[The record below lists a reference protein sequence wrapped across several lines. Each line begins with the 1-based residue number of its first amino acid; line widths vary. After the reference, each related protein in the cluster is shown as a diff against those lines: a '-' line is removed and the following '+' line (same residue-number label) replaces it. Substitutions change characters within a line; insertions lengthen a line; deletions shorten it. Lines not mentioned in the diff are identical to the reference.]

1 MLTTFTFDYNQEEGE
16 ILILSPDEGL
26 HETVQE
32 IYSIIFNIHTE
43 HEIMTLKNG
52 LSISVPVFI
61 EHFYSILEILR
72 HVNHGI
78 HFTDEGISI
87 INTARGIV
95 ETEDIIREPL
105 SEKEIN
111 DLLEDSGWNSETRP
125 ISEFQMRNLIKTTRR
140 DNAAIFSVPGAGKT
154 VEALAYT
161 NIVSGQDTLYL
172 VVCPRNAY
180 IAWEHEMK
188 ECLGIT
194 KDEIIR
200 CTGNDDEIKGKLMIR
215 NKPYK
220 AVLVNYNR
228 LWMRYR
234 AFSLYIQ
241 KMIDKGH
248 NVVCI
253 FDESHHFK
261 GGKMFTSG
269 VRRIAPFATHRII
282 LSGTPMPKE
291 PTDLVHQ
298 FKALLPYKMGEI
310 NFDNVTDVSQGRFVR
325 TTKNDQRL
333 KEPVIVLDSSTT
345 FEMDPVQKRLHDL
358 CRNIVAAELRSGGN
372 RKLQAE
378 IIRLQRIM
386 VFAIMIA
393 SNPTIISNDRFHQ
406 VVTLAEP
413 DIAEQLI
420 EAKKTIEDYGPKFR
434 YACRR
439 ARDLASQGKKVLIWS
454 SFTDNVGLLAE
465 ELQDLGAVYI
475 RGDVPTEE
483 GKDDPYKDFR
493 DVSEEEEETREKRI
507 KKFKTDDS
515 CMVMIANPA
524 AAGEGISL
532 HDVCH
537 HAIYVDRIFN
547 ATHFMQSMDRIHRYG
562 KDKVTGE
569 IICQKH
575 TTTIEILCCKDSIDS
590 MVHSNLARK
599 MKAMYEWL
607 NDPDLNPQLSAL
619 DPFFTDEELEM
630 FVNQ

>member
-1 MLTTFTFDYNQEEGE
+1 MYDTFAFHYDEENGE
-16 ILILSPDEGL
+16 VLILSPDEGL

-43 HEIMTLKNG
+43 VEIMSLKNG

-61 EHFYSILEILR
+61 EYFFPILEILR
-72 HVNHGI
+72 HVTHGI
-78 HFTDEGISI
+78 HFTEEGVGI
-87 INTARGIV
+87 INKVREIV
-95 ETEDIIREPL
+95 QTEDIIREPL
-105 SEKEIN
+105 TKESIN
-111 DLLEDSGWNSETRP
+111 DLLEDSGWNSVNRP
-125 ISEFQMRNLIKTTRR
+125 ISEFQMRNLINTTRR

-154 VEALAYT
+154 VEALAYSS
-161 NIVSGQDTLYL
+161 IVSGTNTLYV

-180 IAWEHEMK
+180 IAWEHEMQ
-188 ECLGIT
+188 ESLGIT
-194 KDEIIR
+194 KDQIIR
-200 CTGNDDEIKGKLMIR
+200 CTGNDDEIKGKLMTR
-215 NKPYK
+215 NEPYK
-220 AVLVNYNR
+220 AVLVNYSR

-234 AFSLYIQ
+234 AFSSYIQ
-241 KMIDKGH
+241 KMTDEGH

-269 VRRIAPFATHRII
+269 VRRISPFATHRLI

-291 PTDLVHQ
+291 STDLVHQ

-310 NFDNVTDVSQGRFVR
+310 NSDNVTDITQGRFVR
-325 TTKNDQRL
+325 TTKNDLGL
-333 KEPVIVLDSSTT
+333 KEPVIVLDDSTT
-345 FEMDPVQKRLHDL
+345 FEMDSVQKRLHDL
-358 CRNIVAAELRSGGN
+358 CRSIVAAELRSGGN

-393 SNPTIISNDRFHQ
+393 SNPTIISNERFQQ
-406 VVTLAEP
+406 VVNLAEP
-413 DIAEQLI
+413 DIAKELI
-420 EAKKTIEDYGPKFR
+420 EAKNTIEDYGPKFR

-439 ARDLASQGKKVLIWS
+439 ARELAAQGKKVLIWS

-465 ELQDLGAVYI
+465 ELEDLGAVFI

-483 GKDDPYKDFR
+483 GKDDPFKDFR
-493 DVSEEEEETREKRI
+493 DVSDEEEETREKRI
-507 KKFKTDDS
+507 KKFKTDEN

-547 ATHFMQSMDRIHRYG
+547 ATQFMQSMDRIHRYG
-562 KDKVTGE
+562 KDKNGD

-575 TTTIEILCCKDSIDS
+575 TTTIEILCCKDSIDR
-590 MVHSNLARK
+590 MVHTNLARK
-599 MKAMYEWL
+599 MRAMYNWL

-630 FVNQ
+630 FANQ